1 MMTGLDQRR
10 VDLVLQYVLVRAAQ
24 EDDWRDR
31 ELGPIHLLK
40 YVYLADCAYAERH
53 EGQTFTGATWQFYHF
68 GPWQPAIHDRIEPA
82 LAAICA
88 DKKTIR
94 SGRDDDFIR
103 FSVSHDA
110 DHLRDDLENQL
121 PSGIAHTIAD
131 AVRQF
136 GANTAALLRHVYLTP
151 PMVQSAPGETL
162 IFAPLEQPHAVATAE
177 DATATLTVKQKR
189 QKKEVLATLKETVR
203 ARLAERIAA
212 QQHRVMPEP
221 RYDGVF
227 AAGTEW
233 LDVLAGE
240 PVEPL
245 TGELTVAPGVW
256 KSPTRT
262 DPDVP

>member
-1 MMTGLDQRR
+1 LSQFDQLR
-10 VDLVLQYVLVRAAQ
+10 VDLLLQYTLVRAAQ

-53 EGQTFTGATWQFYHF
+53 EGETFTGAAWQFYHF

-82 LAAICA
+82 LAAIGA

-94 SGRDDDFIR
+94 TGRDDDFIR
-103 FSVSHDA
+103 FKIASEA
-110 DHLRDDLENQL
+110 DRLCDDLETQL
-121 PSGIAHTIAD
+121 PFGVTQTVAG

-136 GANTAALLRHVYLTP
+136 GANTAALLRHVYLTS

-162 IFAPLEQPHAVATAE
+162 VFVSRARDAIGTAE
-177 DATATLTVKQKR
+177 SATATLTVKQRR
-189 QKKEVLATLKETVR
+189 QKKEVLAALKDTVR
-203 ARLAERIAA
+203 ARLAERVAD
-212 QQHRVMPEP
+212 QRRGVTPQP
-221 RYDGVF
+221 RYDEVF

-245 TGELTVAPGVW
+245 AGELTVAPGVW
-256 KSPTRT
+256 KSRTRT